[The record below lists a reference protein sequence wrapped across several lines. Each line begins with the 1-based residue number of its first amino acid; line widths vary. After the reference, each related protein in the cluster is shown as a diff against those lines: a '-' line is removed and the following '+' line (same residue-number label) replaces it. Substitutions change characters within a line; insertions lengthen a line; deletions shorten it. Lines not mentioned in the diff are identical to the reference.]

1 MFHQEHWFAWYPVK
15 VRTPRRQ
22 VRWAWL
28 ETVMRECAHT
38 AYGSGEWRYYSI
50 TN

>member
-1 MFHQEHWFAWYPVK
+1 MFHQEHWFAWYPVQ

-38 AYGSGEWRYYSI
+38 AYGSGEWRYYSL